1 MTITPLYIEESVNA
15 CLCWLAS
22 QPGQNWLLFF
32 DNADDVQLD
41 LAAYFPAC
49 RFGNILVTTRN
60 PHLSIYAGKDG
71 DTKVTGMDPE
81 DAKHLL
87 LSMSQSERKDEN
99 EKLAELIVKVLFM
112 ISFFDKYFQTNRRY
126 RSSIILPWLSLK
138 LQVSFIAAHHSN
150 II

>member
-41 LAAYFPAC
+41 LAAYFPPC

-60 PHLSIYAGKDG
+60 PHLSIHAGEGG
-71 DTKVTGMDPE
+71 DTKVTSMDAE
-81 DAKHLL
+81 DAKYLL
-87 LSMSQSERKDEN
+87 LSMSRSEKSDEN
-99 EKLAELIVKVLFM
+99 EKLAELIIKVFFM
-112 ISFFDKYFQTNRRY
+112 VYFLL
-126 RSSIILPWLSLK
+126 SS
-138 LQVSFIAAHHSN
+138 
-150 II
+150 